1 MSKGK
6 RYSGEQ
12 KLNMKKVFAVIM
24 ALVVFIMFIVIIT
37 ILLQDKANAGEKS
50 FPMAYYPAYV
60 DNKWGV
66 IDTKGKIVVSPTYE
80 EMIIIPDNTKPIF
93 ICTYHVDYTTGSYET
108 KVINEENR
116 QIYTNYDKIEAFEN
130 YDESH
135 ALWYEKSV
143 LKAQKNGKYGLITIE
158 GKEILPCEYEDIQ
171 VLVGIK
177 NVFCTTKDGKK
188 GLVDIAGKQ
197 IIENAYTQIEGLTDQ
212 YEEGFIV
219 RAENGKYGVIAYNT
233 NTILEPKYE
242 EIQHVYGNNSYVVKE
257 NNTWKIIDEKG
268 NSKIEGGFD
277 KVVEIEPNAIT
288 IQKNGKYGIITAEGE
303 ELVPIEY
310 EELKFAFSTE
320 YIAKKEG
327 KYGIIDTSNQIL
339 LPFQYE
345 NIVYHKEADF
355 IQAENT
361 EGQSELLNRNLEKK
375 VVGIVGEINTD
386 KNYIRVREEENYQYY
401 NFKLEQKKN
410 TDILSTNT
418 LFLSKQNG
426 KYGYVNQEGVVVV
439 NYIYDDATEQNKYGY
454 VAVKK
459 DGKWGSLNQ
468 KGEIVEEPT
477 QTMEN
482 NVVIDFIGEWHLA
495 EDLNAY
501 YYTK

>member
-12 KLNMKKVFAVIM
+12 KLNMKKVVAVIM

-37 ILLQDKANAGEKS
+37 ILLQDKTNSGEKS

-66 IDTKGKIVVSPTYE
+66 INTKGEVVVSPSYE
-80 EMIIIPDNTKPIF
+80 EMIIIPDNTKPVF
-93 ICTYHVDYTTGSYET
+93 ICTYNVDYATGSYET
-108 KVINEENR
+108 KVINEKNKEV
-116 QIYTNYDKIEAFEN
+116 YTDYDKIEAFEN
-130 YDESH
+130 YDENY

-143 LKAQKNGKYGLITIE
+143 LKAQKDGKYGLITID
-158 GKEILPCEYEDIQ
+158 GKEILPCQYDDIQ
-171 VLVGIK
+171 VLQSVK

-197 IIENAYTQIEGLTDQ
+197 IVENEYAEIEGLTNQ
-212 YEEGFIV
+212 YENGFIV
-219 RAENGKYGVIAYNT
+219 KTENGKYGIIAYDT
-233 NTILEPKYE
+233 NVIIEPKYE
-242 EIQHVYGNNSYVVKE
+242 EIQHVYGNNKYVVKE
-257 NNTWKIIDEKG
+257 NNTWKVIDEEG
-268 NSKIEGGFD
+268 NSIINGGFD

-288 IQKNGKYGIITAEGE
+288 IQKGEKYGIITEEGQE
-303 ELVPIEY
+303 IVPTEY

-320 YIAKKEG
+320 YIAKKDG
-327 KYGIIDTSNQIL
+327 KYGMIDTTNQII
-339 LPFQYE
+339 LPFEYE
-345 NIVYHKEADF
+345 NIIYHKEADF
-355 IQAENT
+355 IQAEK
-361 EGQSELLNRNLEKK
+361 EDGQSELFNRNLEKK
-375 VVGIVGEINTD
+375 VTGIVGEVNTD
-386 KNYIRVREEENYQYY
+386 KNYIRVRVGENYQYY
-401 NFKLEQKKN
+401 NFKLEEKKN
-410 TDILSTNT
+410 TEILSTNT
-418 LFLSKQNG
+418 LFLSKQDG

-439 NYIYDDATEQNKYGY
+439 NYIYDDATEQNRYGY

-459 DGKWGSLNQ
+459 DGKWGALDQ
-468 KGEIVEEPT
+468 KGKIIAQPN